1 MSTYLLDFYY
11 NIDILECAKG
21 VIMLSEKGS
30 LSDTPTIKLLLSV
43 YEQKLTGILYLKK
56 EEVLKVLYFNEGKLV
71 WAISNSDKDKFVN
84 ILIDGGYSNEAELN
98 PFKEDSGKD
107 NYGKILVENGLI
119 TLEELIEVTKMQLK
133 QIIISVLRWSDGSF
147 QFTKDAPPQK
157 FLSLELNI
165 VEFISEFIFRAMDI
179 SVIWKEIGSLQIE
192 LKQNPEQLK
201 FKMYKLSENQL
212 GLLKLFNG
220 KTKIEN
226 IISKYSG
233 VQRETVLK
241 TIYFFLIS
249 ELLIKKAITFEPVK
263 DVEEEKQNDEIL
275 SEKDYNN
282 EVIVNINEEKDS
294 EKYTFDKEE
303 GSEEKEAEDLEET
316 IIKHTTGNLS
326 DNKDAFNGFNELNQ
340 KKNSTKMKFFLI
352 LIIIVLA
359 LSAIIF
365 ILLKDI
371 NTEIVVEKHTNVK
384 VNEIFKNNLKPKT
397 TIIPQNKVTN
407 VSEEKVKTYT
417 KNEIPVKMKNIPKK
431 NVNVN
436 KKTNIKT
443 NKKNGKEALK
453 YFKNGQ
459 YAVAMDLWKREI
471 KSNGIK
477 FTILLEVACEK
488 ISVNKAFNNIKT
500 EGNFFILSRKIG
512 KRNCYRVCWGKFISK
527 KDAADA
533 LVVLPKYFF
542 KQESPPEVI
551 AIK

>member
-1 MSTYLLDFYY
+1 MSMFILDIYY
-11 NIDILECAKG
+11 NIDILQCVKG
-21 VIMLSEKGS
+21 VIMLSEKGT
-30 LSDTPTIKLLLSV
+30 LNDTPTIKLLLSV
-43 YEQKLTGILYLKK
+43 YEQKLTGILYLKQ
-56 EEVLKVLYFNEGKLV
+56 EDVLKVLYFNEGKLV
-71 WAISNSDKDKFVN
+71 WAISNSDKDKLVN
-84 ILIDGGYSNEAELN
+84 ILIDGSYSNEVELN
-98 PFKEDSGKD
+98 PFKEDSAKD
-107 NYGKILVENGLI
+107 NYGKILVENGII

-133 QIIISVLRWSDGSF
+133 QIILSVLRWSDGSF

-165 VEFISEFIFRAMDI
+165 VKFISEFIFKAMDI

-192 LKQNPEQLK
+192 LKQNSEQNK

-220 KTKIEN
+220 EIKIEN

>member
-1 MSTYLLDFYY
+1 
-11 NIDILECAKG
+11 
-21 VIMLSEKGS
+21 MLSEKGS
-30 LSDTPTIKLLLSV
+30 LNDTPTIKLLLSV
-43 YEQKLTGILYLKK
+43 YEQKLTGILYLKQ
-56 EEVLKVLYFNEGKLV
+56 EDVLKVLYFNEGKLV
-71 WAISNSDKDKFVN
+71 WAISNSDKDKLVN
-84 ILIDGGYSNEAELN
+84 ILIDGSYSNEAELN
-98 PFKEDSGKD
+98 PFKEDSDKD

-165 VEFISEFIFRAMDI
+165 VEFISEFIFKAMDM
-179 SVIWKEIGSLQIE
+179 SVIWKEIGSLQVE

-201 FKMYKLSENQL
+201 FQMYKLSENQL

-220 KTKIEN
+220 EIKIEN
-226 IISKYSG
+226 IITKYSG

-249 ELLIKKAITFEPVK
+249 ELLIKKAIIFEHVK
-263 DVEEEKQNDEIL
+263 AVEEEKQNDEII

-282 EVIVNINEEKDS
+282 EVIVNIDEKRDS

-303 GSEEKEAEDLEET
+303 DSDKKEEEDSEKPIL
-316 IIKHTTGNLS
+316 KHTTGDLS
-326 DNKDAFNGFNELNQ
+326 DNKDAFNDFDELNQ
-340 KKNSTKMKFFLI
+340 KKNSSKMKFFLI

-371 NTEIVVEKHTNVK
+371 NTEIVEKKHTNIK

-397 TIIPQNKVTN
+397 TIIPQKKVTN
-407 VSEEKVKTYT
+407 VSEEELKAKT
-417 KNEIPVKMKNIPKK
+417 KNEIPVKMKDVQKI
-431 NVNVN
+431 NVN
-436 KKTNIKT
+436 KKTSIKT

-459 YAVAMDLWKREI
+459 YAVAMDLWKRQL

-488 ISVNKAFNNIKT
+488 ISVKKAFNNIKT
-500 EGNFFILSRKIG
+500 KGNFFLLSRKIG